1 MARGKKTDTQTI
13 YKIMQLYFTYGNFT
27 DVSNELDVPESTVR
41 DIVNNNKDKPEFAE
55 LRDKTRR
62 KFSKDFERI
71 IDKAIK
77 RLDREIDEQDKIPVS
92 QLSTVVGTLYDKNRL
107 ENNESTENTNQTI
120 NIGFSKETEDLSK

>member
-1 MARGKKTDTQTI
+1 MARGKQLDNETI
-13 YKIMQLYFTYGNFT
+13 YKIMATYYTSNNYTETARQLGLPKT
-27 DVSNELDVPESTVR
+27 TVF
-41 DIVNNNKDKPEFAE
+41 DTVEKNKDKPEFE
-55 LRDKTRR
+55 LLRTKTRT
-62 KFSKDFERI
+62 KFGDKFEKI
-71 IDKAIK
+71 INKALE